1 MAKVVTA
8 MVLGVG
14 LLALG
19 ACSSDSDDGA
29 SAPEPTSSTAAPTTA
44 TTSGG
49 GAAPTTPTADGSD
62 PTGSAGSGGDCPT
75 VAEAA
80 APGIATAG
88 FPDYPDVTW
97 SVTGVE
103 VDDQGLV
110 LVEVVPDPDEVGYS
124 SFRLAI
130 TCPDGP
136 PVHAGTYAL
145 DDDTWVLLATTDE
158 AGSVELEPTLP

>member
-1 MAKVVTA
+1 MSKVVTVL
-8 MVLGVG
+8 VLGVG
-14 LLALG
+14 LLGLG
-19 ACSSDSDDGA
+19 ACSSDGDSDEGA
-29 SAPEPTSSTAAPTTA
+29 RAPESTSTTA
-44 TTSGG
+44 TTSTSTSPTVGDD
-49 GAAPTTPTADGSD
+49 GAAGSESGSD
-62 PTGSAGSGGDCPT
+62 VAATGDCPT